1 MISKQIILSASP
13 LLSLCLRKY
22 KFSTKYKK
30 YNINNKYKYKFSTT
44 LDKVIFLVR
53 NEINFIVEAGRT
65 GHDMHMES
73 FEPRKR

>member
-1 MISKQIILSASP
+1 M
-13 LLSLCLRKY
+13 LLD
-22 KFSTKYKK
+22 
-30 YNINNKYKYKFSTT
+30 I
-44 LDKVIFLVR
+44 VIFLVR